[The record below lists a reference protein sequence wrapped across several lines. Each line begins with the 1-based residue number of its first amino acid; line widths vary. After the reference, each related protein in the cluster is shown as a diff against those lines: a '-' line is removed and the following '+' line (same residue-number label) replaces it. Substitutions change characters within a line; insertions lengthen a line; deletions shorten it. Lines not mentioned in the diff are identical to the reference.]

1 MTPPGEF
8 PNNSAQPHLALW
20 LDSPVVQ
27 SGLALRLDLRDL
39 RKAHF
44 LKPIRNG
51 FRPRVYLVL
60 AYARHSTVASPLGP
74 AAAGPFDHANCRGA
88 APHAASRARSDS
100 AIRNIP
106 RSTPADPSTVPLRHR
121 DSEYYSRERSIPFA
135 TGLHWLR
142 PGDFPGAFASADPRP
157 ADSLATS
164 QRRSMER
171 RVP

>member
-27 SGLALRLDLRDL
+27 SGPALRLDLRDL

-60 AYARHSTVASPLGP
+60 AYARHSTVASPLSP
-74 AAAGPFDHANCRGA
+74 AAAGLLITLIAVGPRQKDAHGLITEPSDMVVYCAGFPGNLRRQPLYFQDPTFA
-88 APHAASRARSDS
+88 ARPSPL
-100 AIRNIP
+100 I
-106 RSTPADPSTVPLRHR
+106 PSTWVLRSAFR
-121 DSEYYSRERSIPFA
+121 RAPYLGDRKDSCVNE
-135 TGLHWLR
+135 
-142 PGDFPGAFASADPRP
+142 
-157 ADSLATS
+157 
-164 QRRSMER
+164 
-171 RVP
+171 

>member
-44 LKPIRNG
+44 LKPIWNG

-74 AAAGPFDHANCRGA
+74 AAAGLLITLIATGGGFKPG
-88 APHAASRARSDS
+88 SS
-100 AIRNIP
+100 AMLP
-106 RSTPADPSTVPLRHR
+106 RSANLSCRNLSLPWQGGWH
-121 DSEYYSRERSIPFA
+121 DSKGGTCEAKRLTRA
-135 TGLHWLR
+135 KT
-142 PGDFPGAFASADPRP
+142 
-157 ADSLATS
+157 
-164 QRRSMER
+164 
-171 RVP
+171 

>member
-60 AYARHSTVASPLGP
+60 AYARHSTVASPLDP
-74 AAAGPFDHANCRGA
+74 AAAGLLITLIAVGPRPMRQVALAAIARFEIFRGPLQQIQA
-88 APHAASRARSDS
+88 QSHFATET
-100 AIRNIP
+100 RNIP
-106 RSTPADPSTVPLRHR
+106 ELGISCNFIR
-121 DSEYYSRERSIPFA
+121 
-135 TGLHWLR
+135 
-142 PGDFPGAFASADPRP
+142 
-157 ADSLATS
+157 
-164 QRRSMER
+164 
-171 RVP
+171 